1 MPLRSGLMGQTEL
14 RHNGVIGSS
23 GSYRGALQRKE
34 GDVILLLP
42 ALPHEGVKLFQEEVP
57 QRSLLT
63 MLGDER
69 PKPREAEHLALGV
82 VGLYQPIAVE
92 QHAATLSQR
101 DLPLLIAHPGHK
113 P

>member
-14 RHNGVIGSS
+14 RHNGVLGSS

-82 VGLYQPIAVE
+82 VGLYQTVTVE
-92 QHAATLSQR
+92 QSRLVCLQG
-101 DLPLLIAHPGHK
+101 DLLLL
-113 P
+113 